1 MKKFQFQ
8 NHCNHLRIN
17 STKVIKTSIYNLNLS
32 NLDKRYQ
39 SKEINFQRNPK
50 CFPKINAKEK
60 NISQKNFHDIQK

>member
-39 SKEINFQRNPK
+39 SKEINFQRNTK

-60 NISQKNFHDIQK
+60 NIS